1 MCIGKNNTNVKKKKY
16 YYMRCLLKYI
26 CCFQMCIIALGFNSC
41 KKSLATSDIIHQMQ
55 DEGLISQEQHNED
68 YEFISNI
75 MNAHND
81 SIGIIYVLDASCS
94 MCIAT
99 FIDFCDNTLNIKKDI
114 TIGVLIKNQH
124 TPKLDFY
131 LSLWDK
137 GKYNQIRVISN
148 HDRVD
153 DDKISFLNGVIFI

>member
-1 MCIGKNNTNVKKKKY
+1 
-16 YYMRCLLKYI
+16 MRCLLKYI

-68 YEFISNI
+68 YEFISN
-75 MNAHND
+75 MTNAYHD
-81 SIGIIYVLDASCS
+81 SIDIIYVLDASCS

-99 FIDFCDNTLNIKKDI
+99 FIDCCDNTLNIKKD
-114 TIGVLIKNQH
+114 TNIGVLIKNQH

-148 HDRVD
+148 HNRVD
-153 DDKISFLNGVIFI
+153 DDKISLLNGMIFLYERFRCGR